1 MVSSREFGLARHDD
15 LLRAAQ
21 AAGHAFAPIEDSPD
35 EHPVGASRR
44 FLTLS
49 AISLSSFAASYGAFL
64 MMG

>member
-1 MVSSREFGLARHDD
+1 MAPTTELSLTRHDD

-21 AAGHAFAPIEDSPD
+21 AAGHAFAPVD
-35 EHPVGASRR
+35 EIQDDHRYGGPRR

-49 AISLSSFAASYGAFL
+49 AVSLSGFAASYGAFL